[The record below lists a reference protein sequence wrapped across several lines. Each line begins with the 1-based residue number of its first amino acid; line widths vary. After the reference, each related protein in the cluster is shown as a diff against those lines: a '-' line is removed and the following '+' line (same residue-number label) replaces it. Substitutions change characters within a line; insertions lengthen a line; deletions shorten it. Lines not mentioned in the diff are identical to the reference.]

1 MNNRII
7 YDCYIGS
14 PIFGVM
20 TSDDVLQRRAIFME
34 QLKNLIGFRTYIPQ
48 LEHEKFV
55 FYEIGYF
62 MELLYNGS
70 PEAFTMLNMSE
81 DYVEQSSH
89 EIRVLKDVKDK
100 FISKAL
106 PIYLLEYCKA
116 AKKSMLEE
124 KSYFNDE
131 KSIKK
136 LDYDKNIAY
145 ICNLYLRLAK
155 DVLLFSEFRVDRE
168 DSEILTAIKEGRF
181 SKNTLVKEFNA
192 QVREVKKLLKDSRL
206 PDHPSK
212 DFINET
218 LFKIRGIDHIEEIKI
233 IK

>member
-14 PIFGVM
+14 PVFGVI
-20 TSDDVLQRRAIFME
+20 TSEDVLQRRAIFME
-34 QLKNLIGFRTYIPQ
+34 QLKNLIGFRTYIPE
-48 LEHEKFV
+48 LEHEKFK

-62 MELLYNGS
+62 MELLYRGS
-70 PEAFTMLNMSE
+70 PDAFTMLNMSE
-81 DYVEQSSH
+81 DFVEESSH
-89 EIRVLKDVKDK
+89 EIRVLKDVKEK
-100 FISKAL
+100 FISKAI
-106 PIYLLEYCKA
+106 PTYLLEYCKGV
-116 AKKSMLEE
+116 KESMLYGE
-124 KSYFNDE
+124 SYFTDE
-131 KSIKK
+131 KSLKK

-155 DVLLFSEFRVDRE
+155 DVLLYSEFRVQRD
-168 DSEILTAIKEGRF
+168 DADILTAIKEGRF
-181 SKNTLVKEFNA
+181 SKNTLTKEIDD
-192 QVREVKKLLKDSRL
+192 QIEEVEKLLKESRL
-206 PDHPSK
+206 PSHPSK